1 MTRKRFLIA
10 TLAIF
15 LVVLGAFVTVKLTS
29 DNFKYRNDYRKWWGD
44 QQNFMNVAFKQSGVD
59 SVSVSTDDDY
69 VRSLLKLFQKR
80 G

>member
-1 MTRKRFLIA
+1 MTKDISSEGLMKVYDPETGHVQWIDTSSNKVRKA
-10 TLAIF
+10 
-15 LVVLGAFVTVKLTS
+15 
-29 DNFKYRNDYRKWWGD
+29 YRKWWGD